1 MVIKRV
7 GPVSCAKIAGVL
19 YAIIGLI
26 VGGIASL
33 IAMVGFA
40 ASGSESSGFGAFMGV
55 GSIIFFPILYA
66 CFGFVGTL
74 IMAALYNVVAGMV
87 GGVELET
94 Q

>member
-7 GPVSCAKIAGVL
+7 GPVSCAKIAGTL
-19 YAIIGLI
+19 YAVIGLI
-26 VGGIASL
+26 IGGIVSL
-33 IAMVGFA
+33 IAMAGFA
-40 ASGSESSGFGAFMGV
+40 ASSSESSGFGAMMGV
-55 GSIIFFPILYA
+55 GSIIFFPILYG

-74 IMAALYNVVAGMV
+74 ITAALYNVVAGVV